1 MNAIKLFK
9 GIAINSLMYFSTF
22 YGSVIMMV
30 PSLPL
35 LFIYPKLYRK
45 YNDFWGTLW
54 FRYPVALYELSG
66 TTIYATGD
74 DFPAN
79 ETAIILLNHRTYF
92 DWLFFWSFLLRFG
105 SLRHEKIVLKS
116 ILKKFIG
123 PGWAMQVFCFLF
135 VHRKWEDD
143 KHHMEKLL
151 KYFVDINYPIQ
162 LLIFPEGTDL
172 DSKGKAAS
180 DRFATKAGLPL
191 YDNVLHPRTT
201 GFVHCVNLLR
211 DKVEVIYDVTVA
223 YPKTLPSQ
231 RTSLIKGYF
240 PEEIHFDVQRYP
252 LAEMPVSDE
261 DLEIWLKNIW
271 AKKEAKLKEF
281 YANEPGKRKF
291 KTKPKK
297 VETKLVDKILAF
309 VFWTGFVAAGFY
321 FTYQSFYF
329 RAYIFAGH
337 LFFAAVTMYFGGL
350 DNVEVNLRKSRHHQK
365 KD

>member
-1 MNAIKLFK
+1 M
-9 GIAINSLMYFSTF
+9 
-22 YGSVIMMV
+22 
-30 PSLPL
+30 
-35 LFIYPKLYRK
+35 RK
-45 YNDFWGTLW
+45 
-54 FRYPVALYELSG
+54 R
-66 TTIYATGD
+66 
-74 DFPAN
+74 
-79 ETAIILLNHRTYF
+79 
-92 DWLFFWSFLLRFG
+92 
-105 SLRHEKIVLKS
+105 EKQK
-116 ILKKFIG
+116 
-123 PGWAMQVFCFLF
+123 
-135 VHRKWEDD
+135 
-143 KHHMEKLL
+143 
-151 KYFVDINYPIQ
+151 
-162 LLIFPEGTDL
+162 
-172 DSKGKAAS
+172 
-180 DRFATKAGLPL
+180 TK
-191 YDNVLHPRTT
+191 T
-201 GFVHCVNLLR
+201 
-211 DKVEVIYDVTVA
+211 
-223 YPKTLPSQ
+223 KT
-231 RTSLIKGYF
+231 K
-240 PEEIHFDVQRYP
+240 RYP